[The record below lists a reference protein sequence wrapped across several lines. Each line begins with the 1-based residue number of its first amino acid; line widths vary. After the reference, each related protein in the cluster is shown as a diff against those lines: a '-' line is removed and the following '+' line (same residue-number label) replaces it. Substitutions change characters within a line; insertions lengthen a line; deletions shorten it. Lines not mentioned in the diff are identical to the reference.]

1 MSIKVVIRRI
11 AIKVGI
17 KGVRVKIPDRSEV
30 TQTTFLRANEIRF
43 TLILRITIRI
53 EKEILEAFEEHLDFE
68 IEPFSNCLCRLP
80 GAYSS
85 LISYRLSCKIK
96 RKKKKKE
103 KNRPVTVFVSVSQ
116 SVHDTWEENLHPGYN
131 VTHYARYFR
140 NKTGNGRW
148 NGEIFRNTI
157 IVFLPYGIVPLKILK
172 RARRGIWY
180 RFRTCSSETFQ
191 FQPRCWYRAA
201 NSSISLTRKNLIFQ
215 EIKLVAVSGL

>member
-68 IEPFSNCLCRLP
+68 IESFSNCLCRLP

-116 SVHDTWEENLHPGYN
+116 SVHDT
-131 VTHYARYFR
+131 
-140 NKTGNGRW
+140 
-148 NGEIFRNTI
+148 
-157 IVFLPYGIVPLKILK
+157 
-172 RARRGIWY
+172 
-180 RFRTCSSETFQ
+180 
-191 FQPRCWYRAA
+191 
-201 NSSISLTRKNLIFQ
+201 
-215 EIKLVAVSGL
+215 

>member
-96 RKKKKKE
+96 RKKKKKR
-103 KNRPVTVFVSVSQ
+103 KKPTSYGFCIRFPIGPRYVRGKFT
-116 SVHDTWEENLHPGYN
+116 PGIQCN
-131 VTHYARYFR
+131 
-140 NKTGNGRW
+140 
-148 NGEIFRNTI
+148 
-157 IVFLPYGIVPLKILK
+157 PL
-172 RARRGIWY
+172 RAL
-180 RFRTCSSETFQ
+180 FS
-191 FQPRCWYRAA
+191 
-201 NSSISLTRKNLIFQ
+201 K
-215 EIKLVAVSGL
+215 